1 MKKVLFSL
9 LTVFAVTAVFGQ
21 CDPVSSIDENFDS
34 WMGDPFG
41 GEMGIGECWS
51 TEPNGGYVY
60 AEQNVTF
67 YAFMSPNLDM
77 YLVLPE
83 IVPGNYDLTFDVA
96 VAGDI
101 IDGITVETGTVE
113 SNDDVS
119 TFDPFYDPNAV
130 TGETQTISQV
140 IQITEESRYY
150 AIKVHTTAPHSA
162 AFIDNLVLSPR
173 LSVNDVNEI
182 QVSAYPN
189 PVANQLNLTSKSQI
203 KEVKIFSLNGQLV
216 KVQKGNSNSV
226 QIEVSDLNSGIYIAQ
241 VVTDKGIETIKVV
254 KK

>member
-9 LTVFAVTAVFGQ
+9 LAIFAVATASAQ
-21 CDPVSSIDENFDS
+21 CDPIASINENFDS
-34 WMGDPFG
+34 WVGNPFG

-60 AEQNVTF
+60 GEQNVTF

-77 YLVLPE
+77 YLILPE
-83 IVPGNYDLTFDVA
+83 IVPGSYDLIFDVA

-101 IDGITVETGTVE
+101 TDGITVETGTVE

-150 AIKVHTTAPHSA
+150 AIKIHTTAPHSA

-189 PVANQLNLTSKSQI
+189 PAVNQLNLTSKSQI
-203 KEVKIFSLNGQLV
+203 KEVKIFGLNGELV
-216 KVQKGNSNSV
+216 KIQKANANST
-226 QIEVSDLNSGIYIAQ
+226 QIEVSDLNAGIYIAQ
-241 VVTDKGIETIKVV
+241 ILTDKGIKTIKLI

>member
-9 LTVFAVTAVFGQ
+9 LATFVVTVVSAQ
-21 CDPVSSIDENFDS
+21 CEPVNSIDESFDS
-34 WMGDPFG
+34 WVGNPFG

-51 TEPNGGYVY
+51 TEANGGYVY

-77 YLVLPE
+77 YLILPE
-83 IVPGNYDLTFDVA
+83 IVPGNYDLQFDVA

-101 IDGITVETGTVE
+101 SDGITVETGTVE

-119 TFDPFYDPNAV
+119 TFDPFYAPNAV
-130 TGETQTISQV
+130 TAETQTVFQV
-140 IQITEESRYY
+140 IEVTEESRYY

-162 AFIDNLVLSPR
+162 AFIDNLILSPR
-173 LSVNDVNEI
+173 LSVSDVNEI
-182 QVSAYPN
+182 KVNAYPN
-189 PVANQLNLTSKSQI
+189 PVSDQLNITSKSLI
-203 KEVKIFSLNGQLV
+203 NEVSIYTLNGQLV
-216 KVQKGNSNSV
+216 KVQKAKSNAT
-226 QIEVSDLNSGIYIAQ
+226 QIEVSDLRGGVYIAQ
-241 VVTDKGIETIKVV
+241 VVTDKGTETIKVI